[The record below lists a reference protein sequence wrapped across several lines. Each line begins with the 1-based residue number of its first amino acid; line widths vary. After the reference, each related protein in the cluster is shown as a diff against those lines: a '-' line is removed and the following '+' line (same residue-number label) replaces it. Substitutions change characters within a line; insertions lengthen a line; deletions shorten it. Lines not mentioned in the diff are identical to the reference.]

1 MLQTSDLDLNE
12 LNKIA
17 AAVDQRRNYLE
28 QSNEQVLNFL
38 LVHLLALGLETLK
51 WLILFK
57 LYSLLYLEFL
67 DKLIESREIA
77 SQQIEDELK
86 RLRHDKQRILV
97 TFLCIIKT
105 NLLLILLLGIVILEN
120 FYVSVFRH
128 LFP

>member
-97 TFLCIIKT
+97 AFLCIIKT
-105 NLLLILLLGIVILEN
+105 NLLLN
-120 FYVSVFRH
+120 Y
-128 LFP
+128 

>member
-97 TFLCIIKT
+97 TF
-105 NLLLILLLGIVILEN
+105 
-120 FYVSVFRH
+120 FMYH
-128 LFP
+128 